1 MEKKGDIINQL
12 AIVSDLVEKLNAD
25 TKSATLVF
33 EVSKNEFER
42 IFDLF
47 EKKQGRRSEK
57 PKNTFSITIGY
68 LDIVFNTNNA

>member
-12 AIVSDLVEKLNAD
+12 AIVSDLTEKLNAD
-25 TKSATLVF
+25 IKSSTLVF

-57 PKNTFSITIGY
+57 PKNTFSISIGY